1 MKEKDHP
8 QTGEYVSITVNGAIK
23 QIHRGHQTVAEIK
36 TVGGVPISDEL
47 AQVINGV
54 ITPLPDNGAVTIK
67 GGEVFI
73 GHPRDSSSA

>member
-1 MKEKDHP
+1 MNDKNHP
-8 QTGEYVSITVNGAIK
+8 QTGEYVNITVNGVLK

-36 TVGGVPISDEL
+36 TAGGVPISDEL